1 MRKWFFLIFLLL
13 ISYNLFSQQAKA
25 EIDIVHFNST
35 DSYSMGS
42 GISVHMNPKGIYKLG
57 NTENLGQE
65 NSDNN
70 KFILELSDNNG
81 NFDNPFVLS
90 TIYDFYSPLI
100 NGVIPENISSGNYK
114 LRVKASL
121 GLQSETG
128 NIDFETSTD
137 YGVIYSEEL
146 DIQVSDSNNNSDL
159 TFTNLEETSQNVFN
173 CLDDI
178 ENPSLGSLIVSAN
191 SNSGS
196 LSDPDI
202 YLQGYES
209 ENITINLYNTITD
222 ASQSITY
229 QNLPSAILFS
239 IPDDLDIGT
248 YTIQVQETLNSGDIN
263 IISFSFLWH
272 RNATSLTNLDNEEIC
287 VGSDVGFS
295 VATDNVDGVGE
306 NYFGSYYS
314 LDFGDGSTPEVFT
327 HAYLLVSNVFNHT
340 FSGASCLLD
349 GGSEFV
355 VTKLLFNDK
364 DCEGYD
370 QNGQGKTTEVS
381 SSVPPVANFDFS
393 DQYCINPQT
402 TENLI
407 ILNQTDLGQYGG
419 AGGYRLFKYC

>member
-137 YGVIYSEEL
+137 YGVVYSEEL

-159 TFTNLEETSQNVFN
+159 TL
-173 CLDDI
+173 
-178 ENPSLGSLIVSAN
+178 
-191 SNSGS
+191 
-196 LSDPDI
+196 
-202 YLQGYES
+202 
-209 ENITINLYNTITD
+209 TI
-222 ASQSITY
+222 
-229 QNLPSAILFS
+229 
-239 IPDDLDIGT
+239 
-248 YTIQVQETLNSGDIN
+248 
-263 IISFSFLWH
+263 
-272 RNATSLTNLDNEEIC
+272 
-287 VGSDVGFS
+287 
-295 VATDNVDGVGE
+295 
-306 NYFGSYYS
+306 
-314 LDFGDGSTPEVFT
+314 
-327 HAYLLVSNVFNHT
+327 
-340 FSGASCLLD
+340 
-349 GGSEFV
+349 
-355 VTKLLFNDK
+355 
-364 DCEGYD
+364 
-370 QNGQGKTTEVS
+370 
-381 SSVPPVANFDFS
+381 
-393 DQYCINPQT
+393 
-402 TENLI
+402 
-407 ILNQTDLGQYGG
+407 
-419 AGGYRLFKYC
+419 